1 MKIKHNISK
10 FCGIRVM
17 LRGQFLAL
25 NANIREEE
33 KLQDN
38 NLSFQLKN
46 LKKKGCNKGNRT
58 INQ

>member
-1 MKIKHNISK
+1 
-10 FCGIRVM
+10 M

-46 LKKKGCNKGNRT
+46 LKKKKDVIKET
-58 INQ
+58 EL